1 MMKSKKA
8 FTLAEVLITLGIIGV
23 VATLTL
29 PNVMANYAKKSQVAQ
44 LQRSVNAV
52 SSAIG
57 NYLLDKKTDNFE
69 DTGFS
74 ADPSEFFNDYL
85 GGTYIGT
92 YWGTDLGSAFKK
104 QYKRVGDTY
113 GEYDISTAINNG
125 NTSGGYSLL
134 YRDFACGK
142 LVTGATVCL
151 SRYANYDASKEN
163 DDQVFLSIVDVN
175 SDAGPNIFGRDLFTM
190 AFSKKGRT
198 VLPETY
204 GYEYCK
210 NGNFYNGAE
219 YYCFSTIVTDG
230 WEMNY

>member
-1 MMKSKKA
+1 MMKSKNA

-52 SSAIG
+52 SSAMG
-57 NYLLDKKTDNFE
+57 NYLLDKKTDNFA
-69 DTGFS
+69 DTGFT
-74 ADPSEFFNDYL
+74 ADPSEFFSDYL
-85 GGTYIGT
+85 GGSYLGT
-92 YWGTDLGSAFKK
+92 YTFYELQSVFKK
-104 QYKRVGDTY
+104 QYKAVSNL
-113 GEYDISTAINNG
+113 EYQSSISTIMDNASVYG
-125 NTSGGYSLL
+125 HKPFDY
-134 YRDFACGK
+134 ACGK
-142 LVTGATVCL
+142 LVTGASVCM
-151 SRYANYDASKEN
+151 STRTDYSYEGN
-163 DDQVFLSIVDVN
+163 FPTIIDVN

-190 AFSKKGRT
+190 SYSKKGR
-198 VLPETY
+198 VVVPENY

-210 NGNFYNGAE
+210 NGNTGGE

>member
-1 MMKSKKA
+1 MMKSKNA

-85 GGTYIGT
+85 GGTYMGT
-92 YWGTDLGSAFKK
+92 YDGTDLGSAFKK

-113 GEYDISTAINNG
+113 GEYDISTAMNNG
-125 NTSGGYSLL
+125 GGTNLL
-134 YRDFACGK
+134 YREYACGK

-151 SRYANYDASKEN
+151 SRYVAYEASEEK
-163 DDQVFLSIVDVN
+163 DRGYRAIVDVN
-175 SDAGPNIFGRDLFTM
+175 SDAGPNIYGRDLFAM
-190 AFSKKGRT
+190 AFSKKGRI

-204 GYEYCK
+204 GYEYCR
-210 NGNFYNGAE
+210 NGNFYGGE